1 MPSERF
7 YRLSEEKRKMI
18 CEAAIKEFARV
29 TIDKVQLTRLLKMPI
44 FQEAVFILILRI
56 SGMCLP
62 IFLRT
67 AIKNL

>member
-29 TIDKVQLTRLLKMPI
+29 TIDKVSINQI
-44 FQEAVFILILRI
+44 
-56 SGMCLP
+56 
-62 IFLRT
+62 
-67 AIKNL
+67 IKNANIF